1 MLSKTYMKVLEYKR
15 RMAADYRKRTLA
27 ESRKDPYEHA
37 SEEMLKIL
45 FDKTATKDEKQRA
58 KWTLLDII
66 DEIVE

>member
-1 MLSKTYMKVLEYKR
+1 
-15 RMAADYRKRTLA
+15 MAADYRKRTLA